1 MARRDT
7 RKRAKPSPMHE
18 ALEKAGHVP
27 APELA
32 ELAAELI
39 PLHHSQRWAA
49 PPQILYFFSE
59 KAPKAGGTEKTAVC
73 KKVGGFSAYLLALL
87 AAQHKTPVPETFN
100 RDTWLSEYS
109 EPEDYNLPTDR
120 HVVEGKPIFC
130 IIAHYG
136 RWLHLE
142 ENQKR
147 ALVDHELTHIEVQ
160 WGDKGLRYGLRPHDI
175 EEFGEIVMRE
185 GAWHAG
191 LQTFDVAMSEGELLR
206 RGGKAGKVG

>member
-1 MARRDT
+1 MARRDA
-7 RKRAKPSPMHE
+7 RKRAKPTPMFE

-32 ELAAELI
+32 ALAAELI
-39 PLHHSQRWAA
+39 PLFHSQRWAT

-59 KAPKAGGTEKTAVC
+59 KAPKAGGNEKTAVC
-73 KKVGGFSAYLLALL
+73 KKVGGFSAYLLALQ
-87 AAQHKTPVPETFN
+87 AAQTKTQAAETWN
-100 RDTWLSEYS
+100 RDTWMSDYS

-136 RWLHLE
+136 RWLHLSDD
-142 ENQKR
+142 QKR
-147 ALVDHELTHIEVQ
+147 ALVDHELAHIEVL
-160 WGDKGLRYGLRPHDI
+160 WGDKGIRYAIRPHDI

-185 GAWHAG
+185 GAWHSG
-191 LQTFDVAMSEGELLR
+191 LQTFDAALEEGELLR
-206 RGGKAGKVG
+206 RGGKARKAP